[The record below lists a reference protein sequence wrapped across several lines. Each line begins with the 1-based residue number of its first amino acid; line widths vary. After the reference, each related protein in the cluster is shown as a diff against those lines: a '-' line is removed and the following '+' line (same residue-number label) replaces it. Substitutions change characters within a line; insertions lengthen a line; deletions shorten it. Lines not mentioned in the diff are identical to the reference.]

1 MRAEV
6 ATQNR
11 LTLKAYL
18 QLEEETKEKYEY
30 FAGYVY
36 AMAGGSYAHNTI
48 CGNIFSE
55 INMRL
60 KGTSCQIMNSDTKLY
75 LQPRESYVY
84 PDAMI
89 LCGTKEES
97 PELKGAFMNPVVIIE
112 VLSDSTEGFDR
123 GEKFEY
129 YRQIPSLKHYLMIRQ
144 DVVKI
149 DIYSRE
155 DTLWRIE
162 TLTGLKNVMELEVVT
177 DLKLNLPLADIYDRI
192 SFETK

>member
-1 MRAEV
+1 MQSQV
-6 ATQNR
+6 AVQNR
-11 LTLKAYL
+11 LSLEEYL
-18 QLEEETKEKYEY
+18 QLEEETREKYEY

-36 AMAGGSYAHNTI
+36 AMAGGSYEHNTI

-55 INMRL
+55 INIRL
-60 KGTSCQIMNSDTKLY
+60 KRTSCQIMNSDTKLY
-75 LQPRESYVY
+75 LQRKESYMY

-89 LCGTKEES
+89 LCGEKEES
-97 PELKGAFMNPVVIIE
+97 PELKGAFTNPMVIIE

-144 DVVKI
+144 DASKI

-155 DTLWRIE
+155 NTLWKIE
-162 TLTGLKNVMELEVVT
+162 TLTGLESVLELELLS
-177 DLKLNLPLADIYDRI
+177 DLKLSIPLEDIYDRI
-192 SFETK
+192 SFG